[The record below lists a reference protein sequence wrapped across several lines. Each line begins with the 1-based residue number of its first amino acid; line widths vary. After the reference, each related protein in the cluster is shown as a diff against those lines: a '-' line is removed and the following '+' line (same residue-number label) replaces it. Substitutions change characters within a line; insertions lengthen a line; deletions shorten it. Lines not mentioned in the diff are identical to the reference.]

1 VKPESPLT
9 FPRTAPYSPYIMPIT
24 HSAPFTLQ
32 QIGTGTA
39 RFPSGVPIP
48 THTDQMVDPYFKTRM
63 PKEHQIDSLLFWP
76 QEKGVYPGLVLLHDW
91 WGLTGQMKD
100 LGAKL
105 ACEGYMVIVPNLY
118 GRLGGMVTANDDVAA
133 ALMDKQIEEHVLTDI
148 NSCCEYLNTRTIAK
162 RNIHGVVG
170 YGMGGSYALRFA
182 CHRKRLHAAV
192 SYYGK
197 ILQPLELLKSLSSPL
212 LYHHA
217 GKSAWTTQEETD
229 ALRAAAAEHG
239 KQADIHVYPDASQ
252 SFCNDMK
259 PSTYRA
265 DDTALAWE
273 RTAVFLKGC
282 FQGA

>member
-1 VKPESPLT
+1 MT
-9 FPRTAPYSPYIMPIT
+9 IT
-24 HSAPFTLQ
+24 HAPPFTLQ

-76 QEKGVYPGLVLLHDW
+76 QEQGVYPGVVLLHDW

-133 ALMDKQIEEHVLTDI
+133 ALMEKQVEADVLTDI

-162 RNIHGVVG
+162 RNIHGIVG
-170 YGMGGSYALRFA
+170 YGLGGSYALRFA
-182 CHRKRLHAAV
+182 CHRKRLHGAV

-197 ILQPLELLKSLSSPL
+197 MPRPIELLKDLASPL
-212 LYHHA
+212 LYHKA
-217 GKSAWTTQEETD
+217 GQGEWATQEEVD
-229 ALRAAAAEHG
+229 ALRTTAATYG
-239 KQADIHVYPDASQ
+239 KHVETHAYPEAPQ

-259 PSTYRA
+259 PSAYRA
-265 DDTALAWE
+265 DDTSLAWE
-273 RTAVFLKGC
+273 RTAVFLKTC
-282 FQGA
+282 FQGT